1 MTDAV
6 SKPSRPLSRF
16 DNGPDVIC
24 GGGPKDS
31 SPFPRDGKEKD
42 KKKRI
47 TNDGVREELMRSS
60 KLEEILPN
68 ETLKHSSTTKPIR
81 WKVKQTNSASSET
94 ESSSE
99 QTRQLNPSVTPA
111 EDIPFSGC
119 AAPWNASL
127 SRPGCQFATF
137 RRIPFP
143 SFVCSILNDAD
154 DFRVVKT
161 VRRTSTPP
169 LSCGCSGPLS
179 QIVASRSLFISNDRK
194 DC

>member
-1 MTDAV
+1 MIVVGEITY
-6 SKPSRPLSRF
+6 
-16 DNGPDVIC
+16 
-24 GGGPKDS
+24 
-31 SPFPRDGKEKD
+31 GKE
-42 KKKRI
+42 RI
-47 TNDGVREELMRSS
+47 DS
-60 KLEEILPN
+60 KIWRFIDCAQILPN

-94 ESSSE
+94 ESSTE

-127 SRPGCQFATF
+127 SRPGCRFATF

-143 SFVCSILNDAD
+143 SFVCLILNDAD
-154 DFRVVKT
+154 DFRVIKT